1 MFYFS
6 IIYGNNHHP
15 NRLTHIIQRGRAQPP
30 TRYVWMVG
38 LEPQKARS
46 GPGSK
51 TGLFHQ
57 TLTVCELEK
66 GPPFYIFYSWVNQR
80 TFYDHWNNSKL
91 LVRLPEAIFHF
102 LLIRTRLC
110 NCLASNSSLWNKHRR
125 DSASC
130 CRPDDLTSPENSRG
144 WKEMLVFKPP
154 YLLGVNHEQP
164 EYVL

>member
-80 TFYDHWNNSKL
+80 TFYDH
-91 LVRLPEAIFHF
+91 
-102 LLIRTRLC
+102 
-110 NCLASNSSLWNKHRR
+110 
-125 DSASC
+125 
-130 CRPDDLTSPENSRG
+130 
-144 WKEMLVFKPP
+144 
-154 YLLGVNHEQP
+154 
-164 EYVL
+164 